1 MSMLYFGPIRELR
14 LPARAKWLLFLIG
27 DNANDSGY
35 SWPGLELLIRHSELP
50 RSTVLK
56 YLRTFRE
63 DGVLC
68 PFENEF
74 GGRGKIK
81 GWWIDIKRAMEIYRE
96 NGAGFGCG
104 ADTATAERDK
114 SETMEKGPAAGPFT
128 EKPHSLKGPAAHLK
142 GPVTNIPP
150 RPPHKDEPKEPITR
164 SPCGDLSAP
173 GGAPA
178 PAPDLKSRIFGP
190 ALDWLAQQSGR
201 PKDKLR
207 TMVGRWCRDHG
218 DGQVLEAF
226 AQAARCG
233 PVEPVAWIEQTLKE
247 EGHGKRFGKRDGPT
261 AGQIRAAGL
270 LGCDLGS

>member
-63 DGVLC
+63 DGVLR

-81 GWWIDIKRAMEIYRE
+81 GWWIDIKRAKDIYRE

-104 ADTATAERDK
+104 AEAAAAERDK
-114 SETMEKGPAAGPFT
+114 SETKEKGPAAGPFDDIG
-128 EKPHSLKGPAAHLK
+128 KGPVAHLKGPAA
-142 GPVTNIPP
+142 NIPP
-150 RPPHKDEPKEPITR
+150 RPPYKEEPKEPITR
-164 SPCGDLSAP
+164 SPDGDLSAP
-173 GGAPA
+173 GGARA
-178 PAPDLKSRIFGP
+178 PTPDLKSRIFGP

-201 PKDKLR
+201 PKDRLR
-207 TMVGRWCRDHG
+207 SMVGRWCRDHG
-218 DGQVLEAF
+218 DGRVLETMTD
-226 AQAARCG
+226 AARCG
-233 PVEPVAWIEQTLKE
+233 PVEPVAWIEQALKE
-247 EGHGKRFGKRDGPT
+247 EGYGKRFGKGDGPT
-261 AGQIRAAGL
+261 AGQTRAAGL
-270 LGCDLGS
+270 LGHDLGP